1 MVYCRRYVSIIED
14 RISSYL
20 YNELFCKIN
29 DKKWRAFKNMACSL
43 IVYKN
48 TIRNCSTALQAFLF
62 RSISLYPFFSFFI
75 KARILLQFLS
85 QAFSI
90 FLMFSPIFFRFHKC
104 FNNFHLSKNILIN
117 EFFSLRHVFLRVFVF
132 PGPWSFA
139 WPPALAPN
147 SYLPALAPD
156 FYIPALAS
164 NLCLPALA
172 ANLYLLALSSNL
184 LFTSSGQDF
193 TTTNTATCTIT
204 TSTITTT
211 TTTTTTT
218 TATTTR
224 DNNNKRCLRGSKI
237 RIEWPLKDIWRKS
250 QVLIQYIVSV
260 MANVSPNR
268 EAAAFKEIGIW
279 LFLKQIRIIA
289 ESIKMNKSRVSRDT
303 FCGGL

>member
-104 FNNFHLSKNILIN
+104 FSNFHLSKNILIN
-117 EFFSLRHVFLRVFVF
+117 KFFFTEACVSSGICISQPPVFCLTSGPGPQFVF
-132 PGPWSFA
+132 TSPGPRF
-139 WPPALAPN
+139 
-147 SYLPALAPD
+147 
-156 FYIPALAS
+156 
-164 NLCLPALA
+164 
-172 ANLYLLALSSNL
+172 LY
-184 LFTSSGQDF
+184 TG
-193 TTTNTATCTIT
+193 
-204 TSTITTT
+204 
-211 TTTTTTT
+211 
-218 TATTTR
+218 
-224 DNNNKRCLRGSKI
+224 
-237 RIEWPLKDIWRKS
+237 P
-250 QVLIQYIVSV
+250 
-260 MANVSPNR
+260 
-268 EAAAFKEIGIW
+268 
-279 LFLKQIRIIA
+279 
-289 ESIKMNKSRVSRDT
+289 
-303 FCGGL
+303 GL